1 VLAYDHNNLVHE
13 KLAPLE
19 AFLDLN
25 AAELK
30 KKQDRAPDTYCV
42 QLQPRQPCGG
52 EYRPAASTP
61 GAD

>member
-1 VLAYDHNNLVHE
+1 MLQLPAVLSYDHSNLVHE

-30 KKQDRAPDTYCV
+30 QIVLR
-42 QLQPRQPCGG
+42 
-52 EYRPAASTP
+52 TP
-61 GAD
+61 SVFSCSHDNLAHEALESH